1 MVANHLPTVVGSIPT
16 SPRQKTKG
24 DKMKLLSAKEVA
36 KLLGINQTTVRV
48 NASRGTYPFRSL
60 RVGALWKFP
69 EEDVMKF
76 LYGED
81 WKPTDEDRTDD

>member
-1 MVANHLPTVVGSIPT
+1 
-16 SPRQKTKG
+16 
-24 DKMKLLSAKEVA
+24 MKLLSAKEVA

-48 NASRGTYPFRSL
+48 NAGKGAYPFRSL

-81 WKPTDEDRTDD
+81 WKPTDEDRTSD

>member
-1 MVANHLPTVVGSIPT
+1 
-16 SPRQKTKG
+16 
-24 DKMKLLSAKEVA
+24 MKLLSAKEVA
-36 KLLGINQTTVRV
+36 KILGINETTVRV
-48 NASRGTYPFRSL
+48 NARAGKFPFRTL

-81 WKPTDEDRTDD
+81 WKPTDEDRTSD